1 MSRNLYEQHSNMKTK
16 QEHITTPPPIGPV
29 NEALTGDHN
38 VTHSQLTSL
47 LWNWTR
53 PQIAELVLVNS
64 RRAICLSGRSEVRN
78 RKLTIVPQLSN
89 IFFSSSSV
97 TSALDRGG
105 GLVEGLNTRQNI
117 GYIEKVS
124 TWVLNMLW

>member
-1 MSRNLYEQHSNMKTK
+1 MKTK
-16 QEHITTPPPIGPV
+16 QEHITTPAPSSPV
-29 NEALTGDHN
+29 NEALTGGHN

-47 LWNWTR
+47 LWNCTR

-78 RKLTIVPQLSN
+78 RKFTIVPQLSN

-97 TSALDRGG
+97 TSALDGG
-105 GLVEGLNTRQNI
+105 GGSVEGLTKRQNT

-124 TWVLNMLW
+124 TRVLNML